1 MGNQKEKRIYER
13 IDLPNL
19 SGSVELFEA
28 QKPVTIVN
36 ASEEG
41 VCVCGVDFPVG
52 SVVRLEIES
61 ALEPAN
67 LSLYCKVVWT
77 SRKKDPEKM
86 SGLSFLNTNK
96 VLFRKDLISFAK
108 MVDSARKQASL

>member
-13 IDLPNL
+13 ISLPKL
-19 SGSVELFEA
+19 SGSVELFETL
-28 QKPVTIVN
+28 KPVTILN

-41 VCVCGVDFPVG
+41 VCICGADFPVG
-52 SVVRLEIES
+52 SVVRLEIDFPE
-61 ALEPAN
+61 ETPN
-67 LSLYCKVVWT
+67 ISLYCKVVWA

-96 VLFRKDLISFAK
+96 ILFRKDLLSFAK
-108 MVDSARKQASL
+108 MVDSARKQAAL